1 MFEIWRSIHVPCFH
15 IRQML
20 EQGKPLQSWNAI
32 DQSNA
37 IHISMKLSEFLAKR
51 QRNQTIFHQ
60 NLINVIQ
67 SSIRLIKFI
76 GIIYRC
82 NNLRLVRRR
91 LSNHSLYW
99 IKKKLSN
106 SFKFNDCSHVSSK
119 ASGVKRNGSNT
130 VNGRTFAHYVL
141 RTYIFYVI
149 SVTKPYTKKI
159 MCICFSTK
167 AVTT

>member
-1 MFEIWRSIHVPCFH
+1 M
-15 IRQML
+15 
-20 EQGKPLQSWNAI
+20 
-32 DQSNA
+32 
-37 IHISMKLSEFLAKR
+37 AKR

-130 VNGRTFAHYVL
+130 VNGCTFAHYVL

-149 SVTKPYTKKI
+149 SVTNETLYKEDNVYLLFHESSHDISSCTFFLTLTVCAISAREKSGKKEN
-159 MCICFSTK
+159 S
-167 AVTT
+167 